1 MLIPTEDVSQNHQAT
16 TQSAVTSCLSQRLVG
31 SLIVGLSHVTTRV
44 TNKAK
49 NRIHVLIQQH
59 RIADPKQRRDSTSYC
74 HHNTLRVLVDC
85 ISHIR

>member
-1 MLIPTEDVSQNHQAT
+1 MYHKVTKPLRSTQTLVT
-16 TQSAVTSCLSQRLVG
+16 TCLSQLSVG
-31 SLIVGLSHVTTRV
+31 SFIVGLGHVITRV

-49 NRIHVLIQQH
+49 NSIHVLIQQH